1 MIYFCAWSSI
11 LPSSLRQPSSSIP
24 ACYSFPCN
32 WFQFLP
38 HHLDLIW
45 FGLIW
50 LDLTWLDLTWL
61 GSARLGSAC
70 LTWFD
75 LISFHLIWFDLIWF
89 DLIWIPVACN
99 LLLPVA
105 YMDHIVVN
113 RNTCPTGE
121 AMLTLLNRES
131 EVPSW
136 CLLNFYFLKIFLSL
150 LPFYHVFHC
159 VSQYFKWSS
168 KSCENIE
175 LGQCIESGHRRS
187 EVGESTAS

>member
-1 MIYFCAWSSI
+1 MIYFCAWSLI

-24 ACYSFPCN
+24 AYYSFPCN

-38 HHLDLIW
+38 HHLDLT
-45 FGLIW
+45 W
-50 LDLTWLDLTWL
+50 LDLTWFDLTWL
-61 GSARLGSAC
+61 GSAC
-70 LTWFD
+70 LTWLD
-75 LISFHLIWFDLIWF
+75 LIWFDLIWF
-89 DLIWIPVACN
+89 DLIWFDLIWFDLIWFDLTWIPVACN

-136 CLLNFYFLKIFLSL
+136 CLFFNI
-150 LPFYHVFHC
+150 FHC